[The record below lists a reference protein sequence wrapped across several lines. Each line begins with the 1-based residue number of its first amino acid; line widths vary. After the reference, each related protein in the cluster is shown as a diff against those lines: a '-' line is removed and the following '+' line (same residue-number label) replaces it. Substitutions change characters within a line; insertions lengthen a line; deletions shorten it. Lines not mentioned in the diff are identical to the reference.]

1 MALTIQRAVTF
12 ADRVMALRLV
22 DTDIHNDLPSLEELR
37 PFLAK
42 KWHPWL
48 DSGGPGSAGGDAGGR

>member
-1 MALTIQRAVTF
+1 MALTIEHQATFTDRA
-12 ADRVMALRLV
+12 AMLRLV

-48 DSGGPGSAGGDAGGR
+48 VQAILHQYGFRADG